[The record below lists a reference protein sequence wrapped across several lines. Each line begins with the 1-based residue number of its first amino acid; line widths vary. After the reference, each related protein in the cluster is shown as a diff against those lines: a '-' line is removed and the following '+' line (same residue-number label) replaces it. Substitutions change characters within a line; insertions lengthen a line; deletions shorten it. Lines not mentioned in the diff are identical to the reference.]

1 MIRIFTTGGTMDGVG
16 CSGEGCN
23 CKAKAPP
30 TASRVPQLLAE
41 AKSQSEVGV
50 TELFMKNSSKFTD
63 NDREQILS
71 FCVSTCEDQ
80 IVITH
85 GTQTMCETARFLA
98 DKEVAQGKTI
108 VLTGAMKST
117 LEDGSDGSF
126 NLGFALA
133 MTLAPGLIPRTLF
146 KTPKGATSSKRR
158 FSSDSLLR
166 RRAQGCSQPSRVRE
180 RRRAPGGFESDG

>member
-133 MTLAPGLIPRTLF
+133 MVQYL
-146 KTPKGATSSKRR
+146 PKGVYVAMH
-158 FSSDSLLR
+158 
-166 RRAQGCSQPSRVRE
+166 GCV
-180 RRRAPGGFESDG
+180 FESYNVRLATGPKQFVKIFP